1 MSKAQ
6 NINPLFHRIYSG
18 YFKTVRKIINSA
30 VKYDKANPENKSIS
44 GKGIRNIITDES
56 IYSKYQDLLDDNY
69 SDNPDN
75 RAEEII
81 NTRYNEIHGKL
92 YKLWHLFKKDE
103 SGNYT
108 TTLSNVTR
116 PQTSLEKRWLRT
128 ISEDPRFKLFVSVA
142 EEKKLCQSLQEY
154 TPLYNADTVVCF
166 DQFTDGDDY
175 SSQLYQSNFYTV
187 LNALKKHRYLS
198 FDYLANK
205 DNRLYT
211 VENVI
216 PLRIE
221 YSPKNDKFRLLAVTN
236 GSYGIYNM
244 SNIKDNCKSVY
255 PIPAKELMEA
265 RKLKPNKLTAVI
277 EIYDSRNALQRAL
290 IAFSDYE
297 KEVEFARKDKS
308 SCIFQREAVQKKR
321 TISQAKSLIVYKMTI
336 TYYKTDEIELLIRI
350 LGMGH
355 LVKVVESDSLIAK
368 IRQRLKTQAGLLA
381 NKKAQTTNK
390 AVEQKIV
397 TGVM

>member
-1 MSKAQ
+1 M
-6 NINPLFHRIYSG
+6 
-18 YFKTVRKIINSA
+18 
-30 VKYDKANPENKSIS
+30 
-44 GKGIRNIITDES
+44 
-56 IYSKYQDLLDDNY
+56 
-69 SDNPDN
+69 
-75 RAEEII
+75 
-81 NTRYNEIHGKL
+81 
-92 YKLWHLFKKDE
+92 
-103 SGNYT
+103 
-108 TTLSNVTR
+108 
-116 PQTSLEKRWLRT
+116 
-128 ISEDPRFKLFVSVA
+128 
-142 EEKKLCQSLQEY
+142 
-154 TPLYNADTVVCF
+154 
-166 DQFTDGDDY
+166 
-175 SSQLYQSNFYTV
+175 
-187 LNALKKHRYLS
+187 
-198 FDYLANK
+198 ANK

-308 SCIFQREAVQKKR
+308 SCIFQREAVQKKQ